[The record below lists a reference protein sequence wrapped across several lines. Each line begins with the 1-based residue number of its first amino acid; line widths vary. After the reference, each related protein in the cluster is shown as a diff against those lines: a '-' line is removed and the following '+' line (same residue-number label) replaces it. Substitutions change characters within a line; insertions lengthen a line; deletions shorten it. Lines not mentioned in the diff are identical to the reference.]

1 MRGDPP
7 IVSKPKP
14 QKALKERKRMG
25 KAPVRPGTKQDVA
38 QELEALIRAI
48 VMRRDGNRC
57 IEADIDGNRCGGAM
71 QWGHFVPRSRSAWLS
86 LTLATFRQCSNHN
99 LLHRY
104 NDPMMG
110 LAVTKLLGEKWVEW
124 IAMEQRA
131 HSDGKVYLHDLQER
145 LDKYRDLLDNW
156 PAVYTV
162 KTLLARG
169 YYG

>member
-1 MRGDPP
+1 MRGDGP

-14 QKALKERKRMG
+14 IKALKERKRIG
-25 KAPVRPGTKQDVA
+25 KAAVLPGTKQDVS
-38 QELEALIRAI
+38 QELEALIRTI

-57 IEADIDGNRCGGAM
+57 IEADIDGGRCGGAM
-71 QWGHFVPRSRSAWLS
+71 QWGHYVPRSRSARLA

-104 NDPMMG
+104 NDPMMAA
-110 LAVTKLLGEKWVEW
+110 AVVRLLGPGWLAR
-124 IAMEQRA
+124 IAAEQQA

-162 KTLLARG
+162 KTLLKRG

>member
-1 MRGDPP
+1 MRGDGP

-14 QKALKERKRMG
+14 VKALKERKRMG
-25 KAPVRPGTKQDVA
+25 KAPVLPGTKQDVA

-57 IEADIDGNRCGGAM
+57 IEADIDGGRCGGAM

-104 NDPMMG
+104 NDPMMAA
-110 LAVTKLLGEKWVEW
+110 AVVKLLGPEW
-124 IAMEQRA
+124 LARITAEQRA